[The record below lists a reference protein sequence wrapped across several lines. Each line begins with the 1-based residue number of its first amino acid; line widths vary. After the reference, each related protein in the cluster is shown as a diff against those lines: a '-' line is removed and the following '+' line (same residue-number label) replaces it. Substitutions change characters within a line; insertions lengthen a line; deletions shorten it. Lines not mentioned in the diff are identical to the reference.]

1 MNKHGLIYNLNE
13 YFFLN
18 IRMDLST
25 GLFIYI
31 RMDLSTYAW
40 TYLHTH
46 GLIDIRMDFFTALF
60 VDKNRI
66 GVLK

>member
-1 MNKHGLIYNLNE
+1 
-13 YFFLN
+13 
-18 IRMDLST
+18 
-25 GLFIYI
+25 
-31 RMDLSTYAW
+31 MDLSTYAW